1 MKTDSIERPLYTA
14 RTRLFFGTPLIKII
28 TGQRRVGKS
37 CVLKSIA
44 DIYRAERPDWRV
56 VLIDKELSA
65 WDQVRDASSLE
76 AAAAAADGERVA
88 LFVDEAQEIPGFEKA
103 LRSLAAGGRHD
114 IWVTGSNARLLS
126 GEIATLFAGRT
137 VSIRIRALD
146 YSEFLLFHSLAD
158 GDPSLALYL
167 RYGGLPFLRNLKL
180 ADETVLEY
188 LGGVFDAIV
197 LKDIVQR
204 HGIRNP
210 AVFARMVE
218 FLADSI
224 GSPVSARNV
233 ANYLKSKGIDCSP
246 QTALDYF
253 GYLAESY
260 CANRVRAEDVTG
272 KRLLETGDKY
282 YFDDLGMRSAA
293 RGFDQRDIG
302 KIIENAVY
310 LKLAGDGW
318 DIRSGRVGDR
328 EIDFVCERGNERQYV
343 QAAYLVPDGDTRERE
358 FGALLALRDA
368 WPKTV
373 VSMDPLRADYEGV
386 RHVGLREYLARDPL
400 AREKA

>member
-1 MKTDSIERPLYTA
+1 MKTDLIERSYYTDRA
-14 RTRLFFGTPLIKII
+14 RPYFGTQLIKIL

-37 CVLKSIA
+37 CILKSIA
-44 DIYRAERPDWRV
+44 DIYRRERGDWRIV
-56 VLIDKELSA
+56 IIDKELSA
-65 WDQVRDASSLE
+65 WDHVRDAASLE
-76 AAAAAADGERVA
+76 AAAAAAEGERVA
-88 LFVDEAQEIPGFEKA
+88 LFIDEAQEIPGFERG

-114 IWVTGSNARLLS
+114 IWVTGSNALLLS
-126 GEIATLFAGRT
+126 GEIATLFAGRS
-137 VSIRIRALD
+137 VSLRIRALN
-146 YSEFLLFHSLAD
+146 YLEFLRFHDREDSEASLAD
-158 GDPSLALYL
+158 YL
-167 RYGGLPFLRNLKL
+167 RYGGLPFLRNLEL
-180 ADETVLEY
+180 ADETALEY

-204 HGIRNP
+204 HGVRNP
-210 AVFARMVE
+210 VIFARMVE

-246 QTALDYF
+246 QTVLDYF

-260 CANRVRAEDVTG
+260 CANKVRAEDVTG

-302 KIIENAVY
+302 KVVENAVY
-310 LKLAGDGW
+310 LKLAGEGW
-318 DIRSGRVGDR
+318 DIRSGRIGDR
-328 EIDFVCERGNERQYV
+328 EIDFVCQRGGERQYV
-343 QAAYLVPDGDTRERE
+343 QAAYLVPDGATRERE
-358 FGALLALRDA
+358 FGSLLALRDA

-386 RHVGLREYLARDPL
+386 RHIALGDFLK
-400 AREKA
+400 REKA